1 MRDKMYSVIKS
12 IFLKYVD
19 GENKD
24 GVFVTID
31 GQQYSIKITAKK
43 NITRFIG
50 ENKKQNNLLP
60 SLDATDITQEEI
72 EKIKN
77 LFEEVIDYV

>member
-12 IFLKYVD
+12 VFLKYVD

>member
-12 IFLKYVD
+12 VFLKYVD

-43 NITRFIG
+43 KHN
-50 ENKKQNNLLP
+50 
-60 SLDATDITQEEI
+60 SLYRR
-72 EKIKN
+72 K
-77 LFEEVIDYV
+77 